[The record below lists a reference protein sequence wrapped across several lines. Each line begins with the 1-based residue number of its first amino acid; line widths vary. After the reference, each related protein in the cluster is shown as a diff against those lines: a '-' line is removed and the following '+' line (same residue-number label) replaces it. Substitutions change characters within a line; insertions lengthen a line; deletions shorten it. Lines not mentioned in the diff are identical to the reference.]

1 MKKALLRKMGKV
13 LIALFVISGLWV
25 GVESTVPVG
34 DADTVYAAESKDK
47 SIRLSDI
54 PDYDGKASVEIH
66 KNEPFFSKSEMTD
79 SSYLKLKPLDSNGR
93 CGAAEA
99 CLGKDTLATKER
111 GEIGEIKPSGW
122 QTVKYDGIDGN
133 YLYNRCH
140 LLGYALSG
148 ENANEKN
155 LITGTRYL
163 NTAGMQPFEEKTLEY
178 IEQTG
183 NHVIYRVTPVYEG
196 DELVARGV
204 LMEAKSVEDDGK
216 GICFCAFCYNVQ
228 PGITIDYTTG
238 ESQKEE
244 VSEKQ
249 VEEQKTE
256 TSESKEEDKKSDDTE
271 IEKQSTQAVLES
283 SDNGSGSQA
292 ISESQPAVPQA
303 DAQQYILNTNTK
315 KFHIP
320 GCGSVAKMKEKNKQ
334 VFYGTREE
342 AIAAGYDPCGNCHP

>member
-1 MKKALLRKMGKV
+1 MVDVGRRKHVWGT
-13 LIALFVISGLWV
+13 ILW
-25 GVESTVPVG
+25 
-34 DADTVYAAESKDK
+34 
-47 SIRLSDI
+47 R
-54 PDYDGKASVEIH
+54 
-66 KNEPFFSKSEMTD
+66 
-79 SSYLKLKPLDSNGR
+79 R
-93 CGAAEA
+93 R
-99 CLGKDTLATKER
+99 KE
-111 GEIGEIKPSGW
+111 EIGEIKPSGW

-163 NTAGMQPFEEKTLEY
+163 NTDGMQPFEEKTLEY

-183 NHVIYRVTPVYEG
+183 NHVMYRVTPVYEG

-228 PGITIDYTTG
+228 PGITIDYSTG
-238 ESQKEE
+238 ESKKEE

-249 VEEQKTE
+249 VEEKTE
-256 TSESKEEDKKSDDTE
+256 ASDSKENDKKADESEATKQNTQE
-271 IEKQSTQAVLES
+271 VQPSSEKEAESQAV
-283 SDNGSGSQA
+283 
-292 ISESQPAVPQA
+292 SETQPAVPQS

-342 AIAAGYDPCGNCHP
+342 AIAAGYDPCGKCHP

>member
-13 LIALFVISGLWV
+13 LIALFVVSGLWV

-34 DADTVYAAESKDK
+34 DADTVYAAESRDK

-54 PDYDGKASVEIH
+54 PDYDGKASVEI
-66 KNEPFFSKSEMTD
+66 NENNPFFSKSEMTD
-79 SSYLKLKPLDSNGR
+79 SSYLKFKPLDSSGR

-99 CLGKDTLATKER
+99 CLGNDTLATKER

-163 NTAGMQPFEEKTLEY
+163 NTDGMQPFEEKTLEY

-183 NHVIYRVTPVYEG
+183 NHVMYRVTPVYEG

-228 PGITIDYTTG
+228 PGITIDYSTG
-238 ESQKEE
+238 ESKKEE
-244 VSEKQ
+244 ATEKQ
-249 VEEQKTE
+249 VEEKKTE
-256 TSESKEEDKKSDDTE
+256 TVDSKDQEKKVVESEAAKQDTQVVQE
-271 IEKQSTQAVLES
+271 SSAKDAETQAV
-283 SDNGSGSQA
+283 
-292 ISESQPAVPQA
+292 SESQPVVPQSA
-303 DAQQYILNTNTK
+303 AQQYILNTNTK

>member
-1 MKKALLRKMGKV
+1 MRKKLICKTWKV
-13 LIALFVISGLWV
+13 ILAAIVVGGLWT
-25 GVESTVPVG
+25 GV
-34 DADTVYAAESKDK
+34 DAVTSVANSDIVFAAEKTGASVN
-47 SIRLSDI
+47 LSEI
-54 PDYDGKASVEIH
+54 PDYEGKATVEINQN
-66 KNEPFFSKSEMTD
+66 KPFFTKEEMTD
-79 SSYLKLKPLDSNGR
+79 TSYYKFLPLDSEGR

-163 NTAGMQPFEEKTLEY
+163 NTDGMQPLEEKTLEY
-178 IEQTG
+178 IEKTG
-183 NHVIYRVTPVYEG
+183 NHVMYRVTPIYED

-216 GICFCAFCYNVQ
+216 GICFCMFCYNVQ
-228 PGITIDYTTG
+228 PGITIDYLTG
-238 ESQKEE
+238 ESKKEE
-244 VSEKQ
+244 ATEKQ
-249 VEEQKTE
+249 VEEKKTE
-256 TSESKEEDKKSDDTE
+256 TVDSKDQEKKVVESEAAKQDTQVVQE
-271 IEKQSTQAVLES
+271 SSAKDAETQAV
-283 SDNGSGSQA
+283 
-292 ISESQPAVPQA
+292 SESQPVVPQSA
-303 DAQQYILNTNTK
+303 AQQYILNTNTK